1 VSDGIVPCLLAV
13 LVLLLAFVIGIVLGM
28 LGGGGAIL
36 MVPMLAYVAR
46 IEARAAIAMSLFVV
60 AATSLVATI
69 LQARARA
76 VRWRMGASFALGAV
90 AGAFAG
96 GTFAHRLP
104 ARALLLGFAALMVA
118 TSIAMLRG
126 RAATQARAPHAV
138 VAIGLG
144 LMVGGLSGLV
154 GAGGGFL
161 IVPVLTMVAGLE
173 LREAIGT
180 SVFVIVLQS
189 AAGFAG
195 HAAHVELDWTFV
207 AAVTAAAGAGT
218 IAGTSLARR
227 IAVERLRRGFAW
239 LVFAMALLV
248 FARELPRS
256 IAIAA
261 GAASF
266 VVLLVLTRKSKACT
280 TSPRSP
286 PSSAAP

>member
-1 VSDGIVPCLLAV
+1 MAPFILLVLLVV
-13 LVLLLAFVIGIVLGM
+13 LVLAFAIGIVLGM

-36 MVPMLAYVAR
+36 MVPMLAYVAHLDP
-46 IEARAAIAMSLFVV
+46 RAAIATSLFVV
-60 AATSLVATI
+60 GTTSLVATI
-69 LQARARA
+69 LQARAHA
-76 VRWRMGASFALGAV
+76 VRWRTGASFSVGAV

-96 GTFAHRLP
+96 GNLAHQLP
-104 ARALLLGFAALMVA
+104 ARALLLGFAVVMVA

-126 RAATQARAPHAV
+126 RAGSRAAAPHTLVAV
-138 VAIGLG
+138 GLG
-144 LMVGGLSGLV
+144 LIVGALSGLV

-195 HAAHVELDWTFV
+195 HAAHVDLDWMFV
-207 AAVTAAAGAGT
+207 AAVTTAAVAGT
-218 IAGTSLARR
+218 VVGTVLARR

-256 IAIAA
+256 IAIAV
-261 GAASF
+261 GVTSF
-266 VVLLVLTRKSKACT
+266 VVLCVLTRKSKACT
-280 TSPRSP
+280 ISLRSHL
-286 PSSAAP
+286 SSAAL

>member
-1 VSDGIVPCLLAV
+1 MADLVIALVLLV
-13 LVLLLAFVIGIVLGM
+13 LVLAFAIGIVLGM

-36 MVPMLAYVAR
+36 MVPMLAYVAGLETR
-46 IEARAAIAMSLFVV
+46 SAIATSLFVV
-60 AATSLVATI
+60 GATSLAATI
-69 LQARARA
+69 LQARAQA
-76 VRWRMGASFALGAV
+76 VRWRTGASFSLGAV

-96 GTFAHRLP
+96 GSLAHHLP
-104 ARALLLGFAALMVA
+104 ARVLLSGFAIVMVA

-126 RAATQARAPHAV
+126 RATARAREAHALLA
-138 VAIGLG
+138 VALGLG
-144 LMVGGLSGLV
+144 VGALSGLV

-161 IVPVLTMVAGLE
+161 IVPALTMVAGLG

-195 HAAHVELDWTFV
+195 HAAHVDLDWTFV
-207 AAVTAAAGAGT
+207 VAMTTASVAGT
-218 IAGTSLARR
+218 IAGVLAARR

-256 IAIAA
+256 IAVAVGIT
-261 GAASF
+261 SF
-266 VVLLVLTRKSKACT
+266 VALCFLTRKSKACT
-280 TSPRSP
+280 TSLRSP
-286 PSSAAP
+286 PSSAAS